1 MESTMAYETI
11 IFEKNGPIGVLTL
24 NRPKKLNSLNEQ
36 LIEDVTAALDEA
48 EKDDDV
54 RVVLLTGSGRAF
66 CAGYDLEYTTEDTE
80 DFGKLQKGLAGDLNF
95 IMRFWHFPKPTIAAV
110 HGYALAAGCELA
122 VACDITVADEKTF
135 FGEPELRF
143 GAGIVAMILPWVTG
157 PKQAKELIMTG
168 NDRISAQRALEMNLI
183 NQVAPEGEYMDLA
196 MKLAREMA
204 AIDPLPMRLQK
215 MAINRTYEIMGI
227 NEAMKAA
234 SDLDVLIEGI
244 ETPDSKTFSEI
255 ARKDGIKAA
264 LKWRD
269 SRFDKGDES

>member
-1 MESTMAYETI
+1 MAYETI
-11 IFEKNGPIGVLTL
+11 TFEKDGPIGILTL
-24 NRPKKLNSLNEQ
+24 NVPKKLNAISETLEK
-36 LIEDVTAALDEA
+36 EVHAALDIA
-48 EKDDDV
+48 ESDDDV
-54 RVVLLTGSGRAF
+54 RVVLLTGAGRAF
-66 CAGYDLEYTTEDTE
+66 CAGFDLAYTMEEET
-80 DFGKLQKGLAGDLNF
+80 DFGELQKGLAGDLNF
-95 IMRFWHFPKPTIAAV
+95 IMRFWHFPKPTISAV

-157 PKQAKELIMTG
+157 PKQAKEMILTG

-183 NQVAPEGEYMDLA
+183 NHVAPEGEAMKLA
-196 MKLAREMA
+196 MKLARDMA
-204 AIDPLPMRLQK
+204 SIDPLPMRLQK
-215 MAINRTYEIMGI
+215 MAINRAYEIMGL
-227 NEAMKAA
+227 NEALKTA

-255 ARKDGIKAA
+255 ASKDGIKAA

-269 SRFDKGDES
+269 SKFSTDGES